1 MTMDSGFSNVVMA
14 TSPEQPVFA
23 PNPPIL
29 DSVVFADPKSLVATV
44 NLTMPTTNT
53 NGETLVA
60 LTNIKVFFGPSGSD
74 LSGVAPVE
82 FPASYGPGTAQSV
95 NVTVPAWATA
105 YDFEAEVSD

>member
-1 MTMDSGFSNVVMA
+1 MPDSAFSNVVSA
-14 TSPEQPVFA
+14 TSPEQPVYA
-23 PNPPIL
+23 PMPPVI
-29 DSVVFADPKSLVATV
+29 DSVTFDQLVATLQISMPPANV
-44 NLTMPTTNT
+44 NGDALT
-53 NGETLVA
+53 V

-95 NVTVPAWATA
+95 SVTVPAWATA